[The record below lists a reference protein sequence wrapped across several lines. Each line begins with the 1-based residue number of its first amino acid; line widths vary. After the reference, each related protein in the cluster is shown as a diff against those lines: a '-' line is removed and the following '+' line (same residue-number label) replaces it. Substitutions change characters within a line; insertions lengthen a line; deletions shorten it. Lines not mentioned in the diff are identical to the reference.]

1 MGLPEGGRGGAE
13 NMLWRSHPIPPGTQ
27 QVRDI
32 APNQHAP
39 WGGRSRGPADAP
51 GPSHCSAGD
60 GPGKD
65 TLTDSQEK
73 AGANPSAP
81 GGQAA
86 PDGAVCLSRYRR
98 QEVPLAK
105 NVLPD
110 DPSASNVTRHGLS
123 DGPSSL
129 DTGTAVGDA
138 GHGHGARGMR
148 ASHGERALDAPGEL
162 AGRARPRWGHPQ
174 RANTQPPTASRS
186 RTHGNFGTAAPTRG
200 WGHCATPQSLRRAA
214 RLSASPVSRRPGPRR
229 RLSCSKHSC
238 LDSFDRKPRGQ
249 RRQRLGRRGPG
260 RARRR
265 PGPPRYEA
273 TAVRA
278 LLPGGSSTLAQLY
291 SGRCRVASTGTL
303 PFLGGAFSEASLAT
317 HVID

>member
-86 PDGAVCLSRYRR
+86 PDGAVCLSRHRR
-98 QEVPLAK
+98 QEVPLAR

-200 WGHCATPQSLRRAA
+200 WGHCATPHRACA
-214 RLSASPVSRRPGPRR
+214 VRPVSAHLPSADGRGRADVFRVLNTAVSILSTGNPGDRGDKG
-229 RLSCSKHSC
+229 SAGVG
-238 LDSFDRKPRGQ
+238 LD
-249 RRQRLGRRGPG
+249 GPG
-260 RARRR
+260 GDQGLQGTR
-265 PGPPRYEA
+265 PRP
-273 TAVRA
+273 
-278 LLPGGSSTLAQLY
+278 
-291 SGRCRVASTGTL
+291 
-303 PFLGGAFSEASLAT
+303 
-317 HVID
+317 

>member
-39 WGGRSRGPADAP
+39 WGGRSHGPADAP

-86 PDGAVCLSRYRR
+86 PDGAVCLSRHRR
-98 QEVPLAK
+98 QEVPLAR

-129 DTGTAVGDA
+129 DTGTAVGDV

-162 AGRARPRWGHPQ
+162 AGRAQPRWGHPQ

-200 WGHCATPQSLRRAA
+200 WGHCATPHRACAVRPVSA
-214 RLSASPVSRRPGPRR
+214 RLPSADGRGRADVFRVLNTAVSILSTGNPGDRGDKG
-229 RLSCSKHSC
+229 SAGVG
-238 LDSFDRKPRGQ
+238 LD
-249 RRQRLGRRGPG
+249 GPG
-260 RARRR
+260 GDQGLQGTR
-265 PGPPRYEA
+265 PRP
-273 TAVRA
+273 
-278 LLPGGSSTLAQLY
+278 
-291 SGRCRVASTGTL
+291 
-303 PFLGGAFSEASLAT
+303 
-317 HVID
+317 